1 MEIYL
6 SKNNNLRSTAFGKY
20 YAYRD
25 PKKNYSIDD
34 MAAHMSEHNTP
45 FSTGTIKGI
54 LEDFVSC
61 IRELVLEGYAVKI
74 DNLAIFKASIQNKGG
89 WATLDAVDLNIGGA
103 NDNIHAIRLCAQ
115 ATGRF
120 TKAELSSQAVL
131 KLTRDWKAKVHEA
144 KEVKRNA
151 QQQVENP

>member
-89 WATLDAVDLNIGGA
+89 WATLDAVDLNIGG
-103 NDNIHAIRLCAQ
+103 LCAQ